1 MKANRSQIFSQAW
14 KLFRKYNITFG
25 QALKKS
31 WTDFKRQFYVSI
43 YNSIPSKPSTAKKK
57 LEAKKMYESF
67 NNVDFALV
75 MRSIEDNSNASSYY
89 DGKTLNL
96 D

>member
-1 MKANRSQIFSQAW
+1 MKANKSQIFSTAW

-25 QALKKS
+25 QALAKS
-31 WTDFKRQFYVSI
+31 WNDFKRQFYVSI
-43 YNSIPSKPSTAKKK
+43 YNAIPSKAQFAKKK

-67 NNVDFALV
+67 NVSFDLTL
-75 MRSIEDNSNASSYY
+75 RSVESNEGAKYYY

>member
-1 MKANRSQIFSQAW
+1 MKANKSTIMKQAW
-14 KLFRKYNITFG
+14 TLFRKYNINFG

-31 WTDFKRQFYVSI
+31 WTDFKRQFYVAV
-43 YNSIPSKPSTAKKK
+43 YNSIPSKPSLAKKK

-67 NNVDFALV
+67 NTVGFNLTLRV
-75 MRSIEDNSNASSYY
+75 IENNSGAKNYY

>member
-1 MKANRSQIFSQAW
+1 MQVNKSQIMSTAW
-14 KLFRKYNITFG
+14 KLFRKYNITWS
-25 QALKKS
+25 QALIKA
-31 WTDFKRQFYVSI
+31 WNDVKRAFYVSV
-43 YNSIPSKPSTAKKK
+43 YNSIPSKAQFAKKK

-67 NNVDFALV
+67 NVSFELV
-75 MRSIEDNSNASSYY
+75 YRNIERNQNAAAYY

>member
-1 MKANRSQIFSQAW
+1 MKANKSQIFSKAW
-14 KLFRKYNITFG
+14 TLFRKYNITFA

-31 WTDFKRQFYVSI
+31 WTDFKRQFYVAI
-43 YNSIPSKPSTAKKK
+43 YNSIQNKPSLAKKK

-67 NNVDFALV
+67 NSVDFNLV
-75 MRSIEDNSNASSYY
+75 PRSLERNEGSKHYY